1 MLDEKIDFYLSILNP
16 VDQEMPQSVK
26 VSCKS
31 CQGERFFVDFGYN
44 ICENCGI
51 TQGHALGFFDQ
62 REYESTSDFIFDKNQ
77 FISENTTAKKDWGY
91 SFQV

>member
-16 VDQEMPQSVK
+16 VDTEMPQSVK

-62 REYESTSDFIFDKNQ
+62 REYERFHFRQKSIYQRKYHC
-77 FISENTTAKKDWGY
+77 EKRLGL
-91 SFQV
+91 